1 MGNGRYGIREV
12 IIAGLLSFSPCA
24 MADGCFFA
32 RSDMAEPEQRAA
44 ILFADGMEDL
54 IIQVQ
59 YDGAVDDFAWLVP
72 LPSKPEVS
80 VVEQDL
86 FNELRTYVF
95 ERSKW
100 KVYTEQKRYRGTF
113 GGSRGLSAVPRGVTV
128 HERRKVGVYDVAIL
142 SADSVDDL
150 TAWCTG
156 HGYHVPDGAEAVL
169 QSYVDRAWVF
179 TAMRIHPNE
188 KEKDSRVE
196 ALRTGQIQAMRF
208 QFPTQE
214 AIYPLR
220 ISSINRGATDVLV
233 YVIAED
239 ALIHP
244 DFMPR
249 HPANPDEFRLHRA
262 DLSLSGRTE
271 RSDRFDHCYD
281 AQRMTYRPVTV
292 DELPATGEALSRWGR
307 SRLYINALQQTFE
320 ADEMDDDVVFL
331 APEELELEAQRDYVR
346 TCLGN
351 EDPAVDVV
359 VQRKGSDV
367 ARKVK
372 NDTLSDPVLSR
383 MPDALHD
390 VIAAK
395 LTRDPG
401 EGEVYN
407 QDHWQK
413 NLELLLLV
421 LDVDGRETLQIAAQH
436 RREQVRR
443 ALFNALEQA
452 CFRRIPSFQP
462 YDGQNRLGVRYYRI
476 EALPG
481 IPKVALGKILPEIFQ
496 SDEVDPYVAHMLAA
510 LDTESA
516 TALLLSA
523 ARGELD
529 GSPPDGLVS
538 RREMALGALSQM
550 KGPAVI
556 DVYRYLFDH
565 QQDTLKSDEVA
576 HCLLGLGTSA
586 DPNGVRLVRQIEIYC
601 HRAGMKEEAR
611 LARNL
616 LVNRFRV
623 REPLI
628 VEEMSLEELEQEM
641 GCRGKVVRKLRAGGV
656 EVIQYEWPVGV
667 ATVKGD
673 VLVKWKPS

>member
-1 MGNGRYGIREV
+1 MGNGRYGIRAV
-12 IIAGLLSFSPCA
+12 VIAGLIAFSPCA

-44 ILFADGMEDL
+44 ILFADGLEDL

-59 YDGAVDDFAWLVP
+59 FDGAVDDFAWLVP

-80 VVEQDL
+80 VVEQEL
-86 FNELRTYVF
+86 FDELRTYVF

-100 KVYTEQKRYRGTF
+100 KVYTEQKRYSGTF
-113 GGSRGLSAVPRGVTV
+113 GGSRGFSADPRGVTV

-156 HGYHVPDGAEAVL
+156 HGYRIPAGAEAVL
-169 QSYVDRAWVF
+169 QSYVDREWVF

-188 KEKDSRVE
+188 EEKSSRLE
-196 ALRTGQIQAMRF
+196 ALRTGHIQAMRF
-208 QFPTQE
+208 QFATQE

-233 YVIAED
+233 YVIAEE

-244 DFMPR
+244 DFIPR
-249 HPANPDEFRLHRA
+249 HPANPNEFRLHRA

-271 RSDRFDHCYD
+271 RSERFDRCFD
-281 AQRMTYRPVTV
+281 ARRMTYRPVTV
-292 DELPATGEALSRWGR
+292 DELPATREALPRWGR
-307 SRLYINALQQTFE
+307 SRLYVNALQQTFE
-320 ADEMDDDVVFL
+320 ADEMDDDVIFL
-331 APEELELEAQRDYVR
+331 TPEEMGLEAQRDYVR
-346 TCLGN
+346 TLVHRNGSGTVRN
-351 EDPAVDVV
+351 VNGTTTADPI
-359 VQRKGSDV
+359 
-367 ARKVK
+367 
-372 NDTLSDPVLSR
+372 LLR

-395 LTRDPG
+395 LTRSSGD
-401 EGEVYN
+401 GEVYG
-407 QDHWQK
+407 QGHWQK
-413 NLELLLLV
+413 NLELLLMV
-421 LDVDGRETLQIAAQH
+421 PDMDGRETLQIAAQH
-436 RREQVRR
+436 PREQVRR
-443 ALFNALEQA
+443 ALLNALERV

-462 YDGQNRLGVRYYRI
+462 YDGQDRVGVRNYRI

-481 IPKVALGKILPEIFQ
+481 IPKGALGTILPEIFQ

-510 LDTESA
+510 LDTEST

-529 GSPPDGLVS
+529 GSPPDGLIS
-538 RREMALGALSQM
+538 RQEMALAALSQM
-550 KGPAVI
+550 NGPAVT

-565 QQDTLKSDEVA
+565 QQDSLNSDEVA
-576 HCLLGLGTSA
+576 YCLLGLGTNA
-586 DPNGVRLVRQIEIYC
+586 DPNAARMVRQIENYC
-601 HRAGMKEEAR
+601 HRMGMKEEAR

-623 REPLI
+623 RKPLI
-628 VEEMSLEELEQEM
+628 VEEMALEALEQEL
-641 GCRGKVVRKLRAGGV
+641 GCRGKVIRKLKAGGV
-656 EVIQYEWPVGV
+656 DVVQYEWPVGV
-667 ATVKGD
+667 ATVKDD